1 LQNHTTMIKNYF
13 KIAWRNISRHKIY
26 TLINVTGL
34 AFGICAC
41 LVIYL
46 INSYD
51 LSFDRFHTDGNRIY
65 RIVGEAQRADGE
77 KIFLN
82 APIPDVSGFQNQIPG
97 FEAESGYHQ
106 YGAKTSIPFV
116 GQPTKKFDGN
126 LDNGGIASIITGP
139 SYFDIFKYKWLAG
152 SAATLGEPNK
162 VVLTESRARQY
173 FGNLAPGKFIG
184 RTVIYDDSLNV
195 SVSGIIKDWEMKSD
209 FAYAD
214 FISIST
220 ATHSFLKNQ
229 IPTEDWTCLSPHQ
242 TQAFVKLS
250 QGTSPL
256 QINTAFADYI
266 KKNVKLRNAG
276 SKLSMWLQPIS
287 DIHFTPDFHRGDDGD
302 NQFRKAYLPT
312 IYALMGAALFILI
325 IASIN
330 FINLSTAQSVRRAK
344 ETGIRKVLGSNRA
357 GLVFQFL
364 TETFVLTS
372 IAVCFS
378 ILLVKPVLSLFS
390 DYIPRGVGFSL
401 NIGTIIFLISVLVIT
416 TLMAG
421 FYPAVVLSS
430 YKPALSLKG
439 VGTKTNKEKWYLRK
453 SLIVFQF
460 SISLIF
466 IIATLVIDN
475 QIRYMQDSD
484 KGFKTDAIVNIPRK
498 WRDRSNKPNGLAERI
513 KRIAGVENVLLEA
526 FAPMGFPHMIQSIEY
541 KSKDDIKLNVSIQ
554 PGNEGFIPFYQMK
567 LLAGR
572 NLFHSDSLQELVIN
586 QTCSKALGFARPE
599 QALGKSINWGNGKA
613 YPIVGVVADFHE
625 NSFREP
631 MKPVVIAHMPE
642 QEKGIAIKLATR
654 GMQAN
659 DAKLILARVEKEWK
673 TAYPGENFECYF
685 LNESI
690 RWLYD
695 QETKTAWLMNVVMM
709 ITIFISCIGLFG
721 LAMFTAEQRTK
732 EISIRKILGATAINI
747 MTMLSRDFIVLV
759 IISLVIASPV
769 AWYLMNNWLED
780 FAYRIHISWW
790 IFVVAG
796 TAAILIALFTVSFQ
810 AVKAAIVNPVKN
822 LRTE

>member
-1 LQNHTTMIKNYF
+1 MIKNYF
-13 KIAWRNISRHKIY
+13 KIARRNITRHKIY

-51 LSFDRFHTDGNRIY
+51 LSFDRFHPDGNRIY
-65 RIVGEAQRADGE
+65 RIVGEAQRSDGE

-82 APIPDVSGFQNQIPG
+82 APIPDVAGFQNQIPG
-97 FEAESGYHQ
+97 FDAESGYHQ
-106 YGAKTSIPFV
+106 YGAKTSIPFA

-139 SYFDIFKYKWLAG
+139 SYFDIFKYQWLAG
-152 SAATLGEPNK
+152 NAVTLGEPNK

-173 FGNLAPGKFIG
+173 FGDLAPDKFLG

-195 SVSGIIKDWEMKSD
+195 TVSGIIKDWEKKSD
-209 FAYAD
+209 FAYTD

-250 QGTSPL
+250 NGTSPV
-256 QINTAFADYI
+256 QINAAFTAYI
-266 KKNVKLRNAG
+266 KKNVKLRDPG
-276 SKLSMWLQPIS
+276 SKLTMWLQPIT

-325 IASIN
+325 IAAIN
-330 FINLSTAQSVRRAK
+330 FINLSTAQSIRRAK
-344 ETGIRKVLGSNRA
+344 ETGIRKVLGSNRT

-378 ILLVKPVLSLFS
+378 ILLVRPVLSLFS

-401 NIGTIIFLISVLVIT
+401 NVGTIIFLVSVLMIT

-421 FYPAVVLSS
+421 LYPAVVLSS
-430 YKPALSLKG
+430 YKPAQSLKG
-439 VGTKTNKEKWYLRK
+439 IGAKTNKEKWYLRK

-460 SISLIF
+460 GISLVF
-466 IIATLVIDN
+466 IIATLVIGN
-475 QIRYMQDSD
+475 QIRYMRDSD

-498 WRDRSNKPNGLAERI
+498 WSDRSDKPNALADRI
-513 KRIAGVENVLLEA
+513 KRIAGVDDVILEA
-526 FAPMGFPHMIQSIEY
+526 FAPMGFPHMMQSVEY
-541 KSKDDIKLNVSIQ
+541 KGKDDIKLNVSIQ

-586 QTCSKALGFARPE
+586 QTCVKALGFAKPE
-599 QALGKSINWGNGKA
+599 QALGKSISWWNGKV

-625 NSFREP
+625 NSFHEP
-631 MKPVVIAHMPE
+631 MKPVVIGHMPE
-642 QEKGIAIKLATR
+642 LEKGIAIKLATT
-654 GMQAN
+654 GMQTS
-659 DAKLILARVEKEWK
+659 DAKLILAQVEKEWK
-673 TAYPGENFECYF
+673 TVYPGDNFKCNF

-695 QETKTAWLMNVVMM
+695 QETKTAWLMNVVMI
-709 ITIFISCIGLFG
+709 ITIFISCMGLFG
-721 LAMFTAEQRTK
+721 LSMFTAEQRTK

-747 MTMLSRDFIVLV
+747 MTMLSADFIVLV
-759 IISLVIASPV
+759 IISLVIASPI
-769 AWYLMNNWLED
+769 AWYFMNHWLED

-790 IFVVAG
+790 IFIVAG
-796 TAAILIALFTVSFQ
+796 AAAIFIALITVSFQ
-810 AVKAAIVNPVKN
+810 AVKAAIINPIES